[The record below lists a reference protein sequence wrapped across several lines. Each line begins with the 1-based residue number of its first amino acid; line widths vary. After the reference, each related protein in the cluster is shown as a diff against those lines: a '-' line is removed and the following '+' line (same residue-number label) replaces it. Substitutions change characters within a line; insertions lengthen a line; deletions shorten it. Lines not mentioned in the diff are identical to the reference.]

1 MTNYSVKEVVSHRD
15 PMILISGL
23 SYYDEITARC
33 WVDIDEQSPFFNKQL
48 NGVPSYVGIEYMAQT
63 VAAYAGANAL
73 DRQQEVQIGFL
84 LGARKMT
91 TQERVFSCGARLII
105 DVEEL
110 YREESGLSVFGCSIT
125 HNDKVLVEA
134 KVNVFQPLS
143 SKKFIEE
150 QE

>member
-1 MTNYSVKEVVSHRD
+1 MTNYSVKDVIPHRD

-23 SYYDEITARC
+23 SYYDDRRACC
-33 WVDIDEQSPFFNKQL
+33 WVDINEESPFYDHQIK
-48 NGVPSYVGIEYMAQT
+48 GVPSYVGIEYMAQS

-73 DRQQEVQIGFL
+73 DQQHEIRIGFL

-91 TQERVFSCGARLII
+91 IQERSFSCGTRLIV

-110 YREESGLSVFGCSIT
+110 YREESGLSVFGCTIS
-125 HNDKVLVEA
+125 HLDRVVVEA
-134 KVNVFQPLS
+134 KVNVFQP
-143 SKKFIEE
+143 SKPQEFIKE